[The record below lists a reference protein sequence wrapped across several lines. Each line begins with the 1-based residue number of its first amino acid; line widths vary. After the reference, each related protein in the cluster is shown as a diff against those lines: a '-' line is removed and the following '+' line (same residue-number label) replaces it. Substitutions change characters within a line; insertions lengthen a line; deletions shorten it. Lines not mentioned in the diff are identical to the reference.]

1 MIRSA
6 IPSELLID
14 AAAEE
19 IRALPAAPLLSE
31 ALDHLGRARGC
42 VGRFVDGPD
51 RDDIVIGA
59 PAPSRAREAA

>member
-14 AAAEE
+14 AAAAEV
-19 IRALPAAPLLSE
+19 RLLPAAPLLAE

-42 VGRFVDGPD
+42 VGRYVDGPGED
-51 RDDIVIGA
+51 GIVIGCA
-59 PAPSRAREAA
+59 PGARREAA